1 MCVTNVPSGE
11 PIKIQITYS
20 LPSGKMANVRKRPV
34 QGNNRTIDA
43 FLRRSPVNAL
53 KTHDVH
59 DPQNEPKESKTPDTQ
74 NEPVAS
80 VPIDLTT
87 EPEHES
93 NLKQAKSTGIDQVS
107 EGKRRFLVTWKQ
119 NRPWLV
125 YDSETRSMFCRTCQE
140 ANVYNSFTGI
150 GCSILKKE
158 NVTLH
163 EKRRGIVF
171 VFLKVK

>member
-1 MCVTNVPSGE
+1 
-11 PIKIQITYS
+11 
-20 LPSGKMANVRKRPV
+20 MANVRKRPV

-80 VPIDLTT
+80 VPIDLTA

-93 NLKQAKSTGIDQVS
+93 NSKRAKSTGIDQVS

-125 YDSETRSMFCRTCQE
+125 
-140 ANVYNSFTGI
+140 N
-150 GCSILKKE
+150 
-158 NVTLH
+158 
-163 EKRRGIVF
+163 EKIAI
-171 VFLKVK
+171 